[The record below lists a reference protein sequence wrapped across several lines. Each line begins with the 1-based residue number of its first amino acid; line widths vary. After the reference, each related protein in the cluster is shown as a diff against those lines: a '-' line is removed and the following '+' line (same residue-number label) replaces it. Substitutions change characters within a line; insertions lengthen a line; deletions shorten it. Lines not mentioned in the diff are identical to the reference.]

1 MTKKKRPAI
10 DIPWTAFQIPD
21 ADWERAR
28 LCADILGVST
38 LPNACV

>member
-1 MTKKKRPAI
+1 MTKKKRPAV

-28 LCADILGVST
+28 LCADILSVRPIS
-38 LPNACV
+38 N